1 MEISDRD
8 LMEKFSEK
16 IILIEQNQPGQ
27 IIINDIK
34 DQRIS
39 YDQYATG
46 SQISEFKRYIIGML
60 DY

>member
-34 DQRIS
+34 D
-39 YDQYATG
+39 
-46 SQISEFKRYIIGML
+46 
-60 DY
+60 